1 MPTQR
6 RPEHGQRWSQNRNVE
21 SIELLKVNVGGEA
34 LSSRQESDQ
43 DIKQRCSDTDETSD
57 KHESNM
63 TGLPLVFGKWI
74 LSRVN

>member
-21 SIELLKVNVGGEA
+21 SIELLKVNVGGEG

-43 DIKQRCSDTDETSD
+43 DIKQRCSDIDETSD
-57 KHESNM
+57 S
-63 TGLPLVFGKWI
+63 
-74 LSRVN
+74 